1 MQLRINVPPLTR
13 ILLVVLVALSI
24 LYNAIRY
31 NQWVDSVSYLVIE
44 PGIDFHPWVFLTA
57 TLIEQNIVTL
67 LFAAATILY
76 GGKYLERAWNSGE
89 LGKFLLVVSLI
100 PNVLA
105 WIICTVYVS
114 SKPRIMLHGY
124 VCSLPSWLGVGVMG

>member
-1 MQLRINVPPLTR
+1 MQLLINVPPLTR

-31 NQWVDSVSYLVIE
+31 NQWINSVPYLVIQR
-44 PGIDFHPWVFLTA
+44 GIDFHPWVFLTA

-67 LFAAATILY
+67 LIAAATILY
-76 GGKYLERAWNSGE
+76 GGKYLERAWSSAE

-100 PNVLA
+100 SNVLA
-105 WIICTVYVS
+105 WTVCNIIDLVNARSRHY
-114 SKPRIMLHGY
+114 G
-124 VCSLPSWLGVGVMG
+124 

>member
-13 ILLVVLVALSI
+13 ILLVVLVASSI

-31 NQWVDSVSYLVIE
+31 NQWIDSVPYLAIA
-44 PGIDFHPWVFLTA
+44 PGFDFHPWVFLTA

-67 LFAAATILY
+67 LIAAATILY
-76 GGKYLERAWNSGE
+76 AGKYLERAWNSAE

-100 PNVLA
+100 SNFLA
-105 WIICTVYVS
+105 WTLFTG
-114 SKPRIMLHGY
+114 SKAFNPRFWLHG
-124 VCSLPSWLGVGVMG
+124 